1 MPERARKYPP
11 LLHAIY
17 AVSARHLC
25 RKFATSRGVVFQ
37 GQLLST
43 LTPSTAVEYMLKCIP
58 VLREFH
64 RVADE
69 ETREL
74 IVTMAV
80 VLRQFEEI
88 DVDVDE
94 NDLAGRDGVGGRV
107 NFLSVINA
115 VLRTSRFEGYFKD
128 SELLKASYW
137 VALRQ
142 EVYYALSKG
151 HVPEMAVSPQLW
163 DVVSPANRLIV
174 HTSRVAKWLFS
185 GKSVEDYGKFGLFS
199 IWPSPVADRHQS
211 RSQRAG
217 KHSSARS
224 RLTARTDS
232 VHSRE

>member
-1 MPERARKYPP
+1 
-11 LLHAIY
+11 LLNAIY

-25 RKFATSRGVVFQ
+25 RKFSTARGVLFQ

-58 VLREFH
+58 TLREFH
-64 RVADE
+64 TVPDE

-80 VLRQFEEI
+80 ILRQFEEM
-88 DVDVDE
+88 DSDLEE
-94 NDLAGRDGVGGRV
+94 NDLVAVGARV

-115 VLRTSRFEGYFKD
+115 VLRTSRFEDFFRD

-142 EVYYALSKG
+142 EIYYALSKG
-151 HVPEMAVSPQLW
+151 RAPEMAVSPQGW

-174 HTSRVAKWLFS
+174 HTSEVAGWLFN
-185 GKSVEDYGKFGLFS
+185 GKSVDGYCK
-199 IWPSPVADRHQS
+199 
-211 RSQRAG
+211 SQRLYR
-217 KHSSARS
+217 KR
-224 RLTARTDS
+224 
-232 VHSRE
+232 VC

>member
-1 MPERARKYPP
+1 
-11 LLHAIY
+11 
-17 AVSARHLC
+17 
-25 RKFATSRGVVFQ
+25 
-37 GQLLST
+37 
-43 LTPSTAVEYMLKCIP
+43 MLKCIP

-64 RVADE
+64 HVPDE

-80 VLRQFEEI
+80 ILRQFEEI

-94 NDLAGRDGVGGRV
+94 NDLVGRKDDADGGARV

-115 VLRTSRFEGYFKD
+115 VLRTSRFEDFFKD

-151 HVPEMAVSPQLW
+151 HTPQMAESPQQW

-174 HTSRVAKWLFS
+174 HTSRVAGWLAN
-185 GKSVEDYGKFGLFS
+185 GKSVEGYSEFVRS
-199 IWPSPVADRHQS
+199 SQPSMTADSHRS
-211 RSQRAG
+211 RSKRART
-217 KHSSARS
+217 HLVTRS
-224 RLTARTDS
+224 RLTTRADS
-232 VHSRE
+232 IHTREQGNRGGVPSGMVQILDCLDEHAALHDLEDDPHSRITTHWVRNKYSYT